1 MKAYFKTP
9 AIVELFVRVLL
20 DQGHRP
26 EVSPARGGYRVTWGA
41 R

>member
-9 AIVELFVRVLL
+9 NIVTLFVRVLL

-26 EVSPARGGYRVTWGA
+26 EVSPALGGYRVTWGA

>member
-9 AIVELFVRVLL
+9 NIVALFVRVLL

-26 EVSPARGGYRVTWGA
+26 EVSPARGGYRVTWSA
-41 R
+41 T